1 MKIFNG
7 FAMAIFS
14 LLLTGCNN
22 NATTQSITTTA
33 FEKELKSTE
42 TQLLDVRSIEEY
54 NAGHLPNAL
63 QADWNNDAEFATR
76 TKALDKSKTVLVYC
90 LSGARS
96 NSAMQWLYSNGFK
109 KVYNLQGGINKW
121 KQANLPLEKGAEVAQ
136 INTETFK
143 ADLVQYYEVFVD
155 FGAPWCPPCKKME
168 TTIDSLQQKIKVI
181 KINVSEQDALS
192 KAFTIEEMPTLI
204 YFKKGVEIFRNQG
217 IFDLKSI
224 IRKTKE

>member
-1 MKIFNG
+1 MKILKRSVSSFLL
-7 FAMAIFS
+7 FS
-14 LLLTGCNN
+14 LIACNN
-22 NATTQSITTTA
+22 DAATQSITINA
-33 FEKELKSTE
+33 FEKELKNAE

-63 QADWNNDAEFATR
+63 QADWNNDAEFAKR

-121 KQANLPLEKGAEVAQ
+121 KQANKSVEKGIEVAQ
-136 INTETFK
+136 INVESFK
-143 ADLVQYYEVFVD
+143 LNIVKYDEVFVD

-168 TTIDSLQQKIKVI
+168 STIDSLQKVFTVI
-181 KINVSEQDALS
+181 KINVSEQEEIS
-192 KAFTIEEMPTLI
+192 KAFSIEEMPTLI
-204 YFKKGVEIFRNQG
+204 YYKKGVEVFRNKG
-217 IFDLKSI
+217 IIDCNAI
-224 IRKTKE
+224 ITKTKK